1 MEINPAT
8 ILNATL
14 AVLAIINPLGNLPI
28 FVNMTSDLD
37 RETRGRLFNLATMT
51 GYVTLMILTF
61 TGKLIMEKIF
71 HIQISEFQIA
81 GGVLLIVVAVR
92 NILFPDH
99 RISNKKGDNVME
111 IGIVP
116 IAVPLMVGPGAIATG
131 ILMLNSSN
139 WLVVLLSITLA
150 FVVTWLVLRCSDF
163 LMKLIGHIGSLV
175 MSRILQIFIAAIGVH
190 FLMSGIRALITS
202 WK

>member
-1 MEINPAT
+1 MEIGFSA

-37 RETRGRLFNLATMT
+37 QQTRNRLFNLATST

-71 HIQISEFQIA
+71 HIQIGEFQIA
-81 GGVLLIVVAVR
+81 GGILLIVVAVR
-92 NILFPDH
+92 NTLFPEQ
-99 RISNKKGDNVME
+99 RSSGKKSDNVME
-111 IGIVP
+111 IGVVP

-131 ILMLNSSN
+131 ILMLNSNN
-139 WLVVLLSITLA
+139 WLVVMVSITLA
-150 FVVTWLVLRCSDF
+150 FMVTWVVLRCSGF
-163 LMKLIGHIGSLV
+163 LMKLIGNIGSLV

-190 FLMSGIRALITS
+190 FLLAGIFSQIKL